1 MSNAGALAEI
11 AVSNAD
17 AETRHI
23 YERIMTLTGVGSP
36 ALIYRHFAVFPGFLP
51 WVWKFV
57 GPELE
62 SGLLAGHA
70 LKNVDDLPVVS
81 LPAVSA
87 QDLTDCGIDSGA
99 HALIDAMLAT
109 YNRMNPI
116 NLALIAAIRNK
127 LDVNFH
133 RPSCATNLEMIE
145 APAPGPVHSLPAPL
159 NVDTMSNELR
169 TKIAELSAAIPSPG
183 VQVTPTLYRH
193 LAIWPKFVFHL
204 APGILAAIERGDV
217 EERMSMLT
225 EATQPLIQYVMQRAD
240 ERQLPDAPLDDP
252 AAMVRTLD
260 TFAYVIPQL
269 VVIGTALRKAIPASN
284 S

>member
-1 MSNAGALAEI
+1 MDPG
-11 AVSNAD
+11 
-17 AETRHI
+17 
-23 YERIMTLTGVGSP
+23 
-36 ALIYRHFAVFPGFLP
+36 HFAVFPGFLS
-51 WVWKFV
+51 WVWEFV

-70 LKNVDDLPVVS
+70 LKNVDDLPIVQLPVVT
-81 LPAVSA
+81 A
-87 QDLTDCGIDSGA
+87 QDLTDCGIDAEA

-116 NLALIAAIRNK
+116 NLSLITAIRNK
-127 LDVNFH
+127 LDVNFQ
-133 RPSCATNLEMIE
+133 RPSDTIKLEMIE
-145 APAPGPVHSLPAPL
+145 APASGPAHSLPAPL
-159 NVDTMSNELR
+159 NVDTLADDLR

-193 LAIWPKFVFHL
+193 LAIWPEFVFHL
-204 APGILAAIERGDV
+204 APGMLAAIKRGDV
-217 EERMSMLT
+217 EERMGMLT
-225 EATQPLIQYVMQRAD
+225 QATQPLVQHVMQRAD

-269 VVIGTALRKAIPASN
+269 IVIGTALRKAIPASN
-284 S
+284 P